1 MGDMTATNEKGNEI
15 TNEAVNGKQDKIDFD
30 CTDYYINRELSWLAF
45 NHRVLEEA
53 EDENNPVLERLKF
66 LAITSSN
73 LDEFFMVR
81 VGSMKDQEK
90 HGITT
95 PENKAGMTPREQLIA
110 ISHEAHKMVDK
121 QYALLHE
128 KLIPLLA
135 SHGISFLKPEEL
147 NEKQQQFVRT
157 YFYDRIYPVLTPMA
171 VDASRP
177 FPMLLNKSVNLAVT
191 LESERDGKN
200 KLLFAVVQVPS
211 VLPRYIQLPSKEG
224 TAQFILLED
233 MICHY
238 VDFLFK
244 GNRILSVKPF
254 RITRNADLTL
264 DEEGAEDLLKEIQK
278 ELKKRKWGA
287 AVRLEVTCE
296 MDEYMK
302 SILQESLEIE
312 TCDIYEVNGPL
323 DLTFLLKF
331 SSLPGYDHLRYKP
344 LLPQPP
350 ADFIGENNIFEAI
363 SHKDILVHHPYESF
377 DPVIHFVKQ
386 AAEDPNVLA
395 IKQTLYRVSG
405 DSPIVNAL
413 AKAAENGK
421 QVTVLVELKAR
432 FDEENNIV
440 WAKKLEKA
448 GCHVIY
454 GLVGLKTHCK
464 ITLVVRQEGKKLVR
478 YVHLGTGNYNDSTAR
493 LYTDLGM
500 FTCDERFGIDAT
512 YIFNHLS
519 GYSKPPK
526 WKKIEAAPN
535 GLRNKILQLI
545 ENEIAKS
552 TPENPGRIILKMNSL
567 TDKKLIK
574 ALFKASV
581 AGVQIDMIIRGI
593 CCLRPGIPGVS
604 ENIRVR
610 SIVGRFLEHSRIFY
624 FQNGGDELIYLSSA
638 DWMTRNMERR
648 VEIMFPIE
656 AKSLKERVKEILR
669 VLLQDNVKA
678 RMLDSSGRYTRVPVA
693 QGEKRVQSQL
703 YFHDLAVKNTKKI
716 RQTPYMKQLKP
727 KTHVEEM

>member
-1 MGDMTATNEKGNEI
+1 MMGKSISVNER
-15 TNEAVNGKQDKIDFD
+15 EAKVDFD
-30 CTDYYINRELSWLAF
+30 CTSYYINRELSWLAF
-45 NHRVLEEA
+45 NGRVLEEA
-53 EDENNPVLERLKF
+53 EDTNNPVLERLKF

-95 PENKAGMTPREQLIA
+95 PENKAGMTPRQQLAA
-110 ISHEAHKMVDK
+110 ISIEAHNMVDR
-121 QYALLHE
+121 QYEVLHQE
-128 KLIPLLA
+128 LIPLLA
-135 SHGISFLKPEEL
+135 SCGISFSKPEDLTEEQRTFL
-147 NEKQQQFVRT
+147 RT

-177 FPMLLNKSVNLAVT
+177 FPMLLNKSVNLAVM
-191 LESERDGKN
+191 LESEKDGKS
-200 KLLFAVVQVPS
+200 KVLFAVVQVPS
-211 VLPRYIQLPSKEG
+211 VLPRYIRLPSQEG
-224 TAQFILLED
+224 AAQFILLED
-233 MICHY
+233 VICHY
-238 VDFLFK
+238 IDFLFK

-278 ELKKRKWGA
+278 ELKKRRWGA
-287 AVRLEVTCE
+287 AVRLEVTCD
-296 MDEYMK
+296 MDDYMK
-302 SILQESLEIE
+302 GILQESLEIE
-312 TCDIYEVNGPL
+312 SCDVYEVPGPL
-323 DLTFLLKF
+323 DLTFLMKF
-331 SSLPGYDHLRYKP
+331 YSVPGYSELRYQS

-363 SHKDILVHHPYESF
+363 VHKDILVHHPYESF
-377 DPVIHFVKQ
+377 DPVVHFVKQ

-421 QVTVLVELKAR
+421 QVTVLLELKAR

-440 WAKKLEKA
+440 WAKKLDKA

-464 ITLVVRQEGKKLVR
+464 ITLVVRQEGQKLVR

-500 FTCDERFGIDAT
+500 FTCNEQFGIDAS

-519 GYSKPPK
+519 GYSKTPK

-545 ENEIAKS
+545 DNEIVKS
-552 TPENPGRIILKMNSL
+552 TPEHPGRIILKMNSL

-574 ALFKASV
+574 ALFKASA

-610 SIVGRFLEHSRIFY
+610 SIVDRFLEHARIFY
-624 FQNGGDELIYLSSA
+624 FQNGGDERVYLSSA

-648 VEIMFPIE
+648 VEIMFPVE
-656 AKSLKERVKEILR
+656 VESLKKRVKEILNIQ
-669 VLLQDNVKA
+669 LQDNVKA
-678 RMLDSSGRYTRVPVA
+678 RVLDSQGIYTMIKPRD
-693 QGEKRVQSQL
+693 GEKRVHSQPH
-703 YFHDLAVKNTKKI
+703 FHNVAVKNTKKI

-727 KTHVEEM
+727 KTHVEEK